1 MEVRMSMHTS
11 IQCLVA
17 VARHHGLQ
25 TLADSVIHENN
36 IGATELTP
44 DELVKVAESIGLKS
58 KVNRMTWADLAGLK
72 GVFPLVLH
80 LNDGNYVILA
90 GVVNKDGQTTAA
102 LLDPQNPSG
111 AIQTF
116 TAEQVAAIWN
126 GTVVFLKR
134 VYLIGD
140 EDQPFGLRW
149 FLPEIMKQGSA
160 FRDIAIATLVLNFVS
175 LGTPLFTQLV
185 VDKVLVHENAST
197 LWVLTIGAVLLVLF
211 ECAFTYL
218 RQFLLLS
225 ATNKIDI
232 RLSRRIFGHLMTLPI
247 DYFESNTAGLI
258 TRQVQQIQAIRG
270 FLTGSLFFT
279 VLESAAFFVFLP
291 LLFSYS
297 VKLTCVVLVIALLM
311 AAVVIA
317 LIKPFTTRLEKLS
330 NAESKRQSM
339 LVESIHGMKTI
350 KSLAIEPKQRKIWD
364 QRSADSV
371 TLNFSVMNISLTA
384 QTLTQFLQRIMT
396 IAIIVFG
403 ALEVFDRQM
412 TLGALIAFQMLSG
425 RVVGPLVQVVGLVHE
440 FQQTNISVKMLAD
453 VMNHPPERKSK
464 TGLRPLLHGKITFE
478 DVTFRYPSTTVAALD
493 RININIEPGEVIGVV
508 GRSGSGKTTFAKL
521 LQGMYTAQEGII
533 RLDGVDL
540 REMDLAY
547 MRQNIGVVLQEN
559 FMFRGTIR
567 ENIAITKSDASF
579 EQIVQAA
586 RTAGADEFIERL
598 PNGYDTF
605 LEENATNL
613 SGGQR
618 QRLAIARALLTQ
630 PKILILDEAASA
642 LDPESESIFMANL
655 GLIAKGKT
663 VIIISHRLSTLV
675 NSNKIVFFQRGE
687 VLDAAPHQVLL
698 SRCQPYAHLWSQ
710 QMGHLS

>member
-1 MEVRMSMHTS
+1 ME
-11 IQCLVA
+11 
-17 VARHHGLQ
+17 
-25 TLADSVIHENN
+25 SVW
-36 IGATELTP
+36 
-44 DELVKVAESIGLKS
+44 S
-58 KVNRMTWADLAGLK
+58 
-72 GVFPLVLH
+72 
-80 LNDGNYVILA
+80 
-90 GVVNKDGQTTAA
+90 GQ
-102 LLDPQNPSG
+102 
-111 AIQTF
+111 
-116 TAEQVAAIWN
+116 
-126 GTVVFLKR
+126 VVFLKR
-134 VYLIGD
+134 VYLLND

-149 FLPEIMKQGSA
+149 FLPEILKQGSA

-197 LWVLTIGAVLLVLF
+197 LWVLTIGAVLLIFF

-218 RQFLLLS
+218 RQYLLLS

-232 RLSRRIFGHLMTLPI
+232 RLSRRIFSHLMTLPI
-247 DYFESNTAGLI
+247 DFFESNTAGLI
-258 TRQVQQIQAIRG
+258 TRQVQQIQAIRS

-279 VLESAAFFVFLP
+279 ILESAAFFVFLP

-297 VKLTCVVLVIALLM
+297 IKLTCVVLVISLLM
-311 AAVVIA
+311 AAVVVG
-317 LIKPFTTRLEKLS
+317 LIKPFTSRLERLS

-350 KSLAIEPKQRKIWD
+350 KSLAIEPKQRKVWD

-371 TLNFSVMNISLTA
+371 TLNFSVMSISLTA

-464 TGLRPLLHGKITFE
+464 TGLRPLLYGKITFE

-493 RININIEPGEVIGVV
+493 RININIEPGQVIGVV

-521 LQGMYTAQEGII
+521 LQGMYTAQEGLI

-655 GLIAKGKT
+655 GQIVKGKT

-675 NSNKIVFFQRGE
+675 NSDKIIFFQRGE
-687 VLDAAPHQVLL
+687 VLDAAPHTVLL
-698 SRCQPYAHLWSQ
+698 SRCEPYAHLWSQ
-710 QMGHLS
+710 QMGHIT